1 MELNQQSQQHE
12 TSRIGYLDGWR
23 GIAILLVLWGHF
35 HPIKSMELGPMGVD
49 FFFVLSG
56 RLMAEILFVKKLALP
71 EFFFRRFSRVY
82 PGLLIFII
90 SAALL
95 FHFTPVHVG
104 ALAML
109 SALTFTLNYTSIYF
123 HHTGLFDH
131 IWSLCIEEHS
141 YLILGFLACLERRY
155 KSVNAR
161 IIILAIGVLAVMN
174 GVFQTSV
181 LGHGYFDVYWRTD
194 VQCAPIFLSAY
205 FFLTKRQ
212 GGSVYLTPLFLLCAL
227 FFKSE
232 LFDSSIIFSIGTIF
246 LSLSMCFLD
255 TAPALFKRILSAA
268 PLRQIGIWSYSLYLW
283 QQPFSQLINKGYGPT
298 YCLFAAA
305 IFAGLLSFYFI
316 ERPLRAF
323 LNNRKFSVIPKPE
336 VFGVDEAEVVSD

>member
-1 MELNQQSQQHE
+1 MKLSQHDQRQE
-12 TSRIGYLDGWR
+12 NSRIGYLDGWR

-35 HPIKSMELGPMGVD
+35 SPIKGIDLGPMGVD

-56 RLMAEILFVKKLALP
+56 RLMAEILFVRKLALP

-82 PGLLIFII
+82 PGLLAFII
-90 SAALL
+90 LAAVL

-104 ALAML
+104 LLAML
-109 SALTFTLNYTSIYF
+109 TALTFTINYTSIYF

-141 YLILGFLACLERRY
+141 YLILGALACLERRY

-161 IIILAIGVLAVMN
+161 AIILVIGILAVMN
-174 GVFQTSV
+174 GVFQTAI

-194 VQCAPIFLSAY
+194 VQCAPIFLAAY
-205 FFLTKRQ
+205 FFLKNPR

-232 LFDSSIIFSIGTIF
+232 LFGDSIIYSVGTIF
-246 LSLSMCFLD
+246 LALSMCFLD
-255 TAPALFKRILSAA
+255 TAPVLFKRLLSVA
-268 PLRQIGIWSYSLYLW
+268 PLRQIGIWSYSIYLW
-283 QQPFSQLINKGYGPT
+283 QQPFFQLINKGYGPT
-298 YCLFAAA
+298 YGLFIAA

-323 LNNRKFSVIPKPE
+323 LNARKFFEYPE
-336 VFGVDEAEVVSD
+336 QAQSAPEDVLVAE